1 MVNYLCGLAGQP
13 PLYPESSLET
23 SGIRPEI
30 DERQSGVNHRDYR
43 SLPMPKES
51 TRKYKPPV
59 RIPLPFDVAV
69 EAFLKV
75 DPKKLPGR
83 GKMTTKAAKKGKK

>member
-1 MVNYLCGLAGQP
+1 
-13 PLYPESSLET
+13 
-23 SGIRPEI
+23 
-30 DERQSGVNHRDYR
+30 
-43 SLPMPKES
+43 MPKES

-75 DPKKLPGR
+75 DPKKLP
-83 GKMTTKAAKKGKK
+83 KKGKLTTKKGKSNRNNEAKG